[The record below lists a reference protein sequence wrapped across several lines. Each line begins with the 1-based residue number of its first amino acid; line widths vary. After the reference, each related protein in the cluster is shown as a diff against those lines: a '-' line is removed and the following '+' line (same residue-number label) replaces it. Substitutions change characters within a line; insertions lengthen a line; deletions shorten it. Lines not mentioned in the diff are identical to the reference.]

1 MIVLKLSGCVSLL
14 DLCFDRF
21 RNYGVVHFFNV
32 LWSTGYGP
40 TTRFLPSVRVSTSGA
55 VEQTAAVFAALA
67 ATSEPLGAKGLAAQF
82 KRTKTTDKKV
92 GEVLASLARLGYVTT
107 EDGTTFI
114 LRRAA

>member
-40 TTRFLPSVRVSTSGA
+40 TTRFLASVRVSTSGA
-55 VEQTAAVFAALA
+55 VEQTAGVFAALA
-67 ATSEPLGAKGLAAQF
+67 ATSEPLEARGLAALF
-82 KRTKTTDKKV
+82 KPTKGTEKKV
-92 GEVLASLARLGYVTT
+92 SGVLASLARLGYVTT
-107 EDGTTFI
+107 EDGKTFI